1 MHALFLALVLDWN
14 TDLSHLA
21 RELPKTH
28 PHAFHTISRDTFEKE
43 IEALKAKSV
52 DMEPYEVVVD
62 IARIVAMVGD
72 GHTRLTFP
80 AEGFFQ
86 GHTKTEPPK
95 DPALT
100 FNPLPVRFAIF
111 DDGLTIVRAA
121 EERLVGK
128 RVTRIG
134 AMSAEEAIV
143 AVSPVAHGDNEWQKK
158 EIVASS
164 LAMPEVLEARGVIAS
179 REEVPV
185 TLDGGETIVLKPG
198 KLAMPPAQKPWS
210 FRHLPEADAV
220 LFDYDE
226 VANTPEE
233 TLAQFAERMF
243 AFIDAQPVSKLIIDL
258 RDNYG
263 GNGSLNRSVLHGI
276 IRSKKLQAPGS
287 LFVLTGRRT
296 FSAAMTLAV
305 ALEQHTNA
313 IFIGE
318 PTGGSP
324 NSFGD
329 SRKILLP
336 SSGLTVRVS
345 SLYWQTS
352 DPRDKRKAIEPHV
365 FAAPAVTGDAALA
378 AALDYFGGAPSSTI
392 TGNWSGVIS
401 VEYQRIPFTIKDGQ
415 INSPFKNATFDLR
428 AGTRRLVGT
437 MRANGLEFVVTGVR
451 ESAADAARSASERA
465 DHRGSQPV
473 ADLLPPHHR
482 LADLLPRQGVRQ
494 HHLAH

>member
-1 MHALFLALVLDWN
+1 MHALLLALVLDWN
-14 TDLSHLA
+14 ADLSHLA

-28 PHAFHTISRDTFEKE
+28 PNAFHTVSRETFEKE
-43 IEALKAKSV
+43 IDTLKAKAAE
-52 DMEPYEVVVD
+52 MQPHEVVVEM
-62 IARIVAMVGD
+62 ARIVAIVGD

-95 DPALT
+95 DPSLA
-100 FNPLPVRFAIF
+100 FHVLPVRFAIF
-111 DDGLTIVRAA
+111 EDGLTIVRAA
-121 EERLVGK
+121 DQRLVGA

-134 AMSAEEAIV
+134 TKTAQEAID
-143 AVSPVAHGDNEWQKK
+143 AVLPVVHGDNEWQKK
-158 EIVASS
+158 EIVAGY
-164 LAMPEVLEARGVIAS
+164 LAMTEVLHARGVVAS

-185 TLDGGETIVLKPG
+185 TLANGETVTLKPG
-198 KLAMPPAQKPWS
+198 TLDMPPARKPWS
-210 FRHLPEADAV
+210 FRHLPETDAV

-226 VANTPEE
+226 VANTGEE
-233 TLAQFAERMF
+233 TLAQFAQRMF
-243 AFIDAQPVSKLIIDL
+243 RFIDEQPVSKLIIDL

-263 GNGSLNRSVLHGI
+263 GNGSLNRSILHGI

-287 LFVLTGRRT
+287 LFVLIGRRT
-296 FSAAMTLAV
+296 FSAAMMLAV
-305 ALEQHTNA
+305 DLEQHTNA

-324 NSFGD
+324 NSYGD

-352 DPRDKRKAIEPHV
+352 DPRDKRKAIEPHI
-365 FAAPAVTGDAALA
+365 AAPPSLSGDAAVA
-378 AALDYFGGAPSSTI
+378 TALDYFGGTPSSTI

-401 VEYQRIPFTIKDGQ
+401 VEYQRVPFTIKDGQ
-415 INSPFKNATFDLR
+415 INSPFRNVTFDLR
-428 AGTRRLVGT
+428 AGTKRLAGT

-451 ESAADAARSASERA
+451 ESAD
-465 DHRGSQPV
+465 
-473 ADLLPPHHR
+473 
-482 LADLLPRQGVRQ
+482 
-494 HHLAH
+494 